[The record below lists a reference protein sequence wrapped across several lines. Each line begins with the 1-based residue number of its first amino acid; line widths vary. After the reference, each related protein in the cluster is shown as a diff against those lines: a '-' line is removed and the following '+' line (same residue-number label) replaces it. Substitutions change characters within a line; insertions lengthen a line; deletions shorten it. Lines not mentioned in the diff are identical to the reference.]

1 MRIRNAASRRS
12 ERGYSLPEMLVVVAI
27 IGLISLVGVPSFI
40 SMQRSMKVKSSLRQ
54 FTADV
59 RGARQRAVT
68 QYRRVAV
75 SFETGA
81 GKNSYVIREFTGLDG
96 GGNEVWQ
103 TVTTRELDDS
113 VYLATSTFTDLSS
126 PADGTKDVVFRN
138 NGSLQPLA
146 VEPSEYQVTLR
157 TDWDLPYNQFKIQ
170 VSPSGT
176 IKSIGSHF

>member
-1 MRIRNAASRRS
+1 MRIQDASSRRS

-27 IGLISLVGVPSFI
+27 IGVISLVGVPSFI

-81 GKNSYVIREFTGLDG
+81 GNNSYAIREMTGLDAD
-96 GGNEVWQ
+96 GNEVWL
-103 TVTTRELDDS
+103 TFTTRELDDA
-113 VYLATSTFTDLSS
+113 VYLATTTFEDVSD
-126 PADGTKDVVFRN
+126 PADGTSDIIFRN

-146 VEPSEYQVTLR
+146 VEPSEYHVTMR
-157 TDWDLPYNQFKIQ
+157 TDWDLPYNQFKIE